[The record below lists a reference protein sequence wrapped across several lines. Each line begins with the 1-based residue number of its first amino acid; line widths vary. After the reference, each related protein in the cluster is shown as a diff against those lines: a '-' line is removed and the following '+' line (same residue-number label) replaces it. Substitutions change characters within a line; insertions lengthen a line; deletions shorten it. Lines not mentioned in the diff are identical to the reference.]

1 MNGMRNLSII
11 ILLVLGVVKIHAQG
25 YMISFAGSGDTT
37 AIGSIKVYNLTSGD
51 SVTLNGGDILHLKT
65 ASGIDKLG
73 NEKNPLQIYPNPVLD
88 KSVLAF
94 SAAGKGNAVISVLD
108 MSGTVL
114 REITVFLSQGTH
126 EFLISGLNHGMYL
139 LKVSGPA
146 YAYSTK
152 LVSQGNSE
160 GEARIEY
167 YSGNKIQL
175 QKGIT
180 QAKSLSSTVD
190 MNYTGGDL
198 LLYKSVSGQ
207 YSTIVTDIPTG
218 DKTVTFNFV
227 RCADANGH
235 KYASV
240 GIGTQTWMAQNLN
253 AGGMI
258 LDTTNQSNNGLL
270 EKYCYENKESNCD
283 VYGGLYQW
291 DEMMNYDTVPGSQ
304 GICPAGW
311 HLPTDAEWTVLLN
324 NLGGDS
330 TVGANLKETGTTH
343 WAWPNTGATNES
355 GFTALPGGYRY
366 YSGTLYLTDYAVF
379 WSSSESLSA
388 GAWYRQLYFNYAY
401 VTRRAYT
408 KSNGF
413 SVRCLK
419 N

>member
-1 MNGMRNLSII
+1 
-11 ILLVLGVVKIHAQG
+11 
-25 YMISFAGSGDTT
+25 
-37 AIGSIKVYNLTSGD
+37 
-51 SVTLNGGDILHLKT
+51 
-65 ASGIDKLG
+65 
-73 NEKNPLQIYPNPVLD
+73 
-88 KSVLAF
+88 
-94 SAAGKGNAVISVLD
+94 
-108 MSGTVL
+108 
-114 REITVFLSQGTH
+114 
-126 EFLISGLNHGMYL
+126 
-139 LKVSGPA
+139 
-146 YAYSTK
+146 
-152 LVSQGNSE
+152 
-160 GEARIEY
+160 
-167 YSGNKIQL
+167 
-175 QKGIT
+175 
-180 QAKSLSSTVD
+180 
-190 MNYTGGDL
+190 
-198 LLYKSVSGQ
+198 
-207 YSTIVTDIPTG
+207 
-218 DKTVTFNFV
+218 
-227 RCADANGH
+227 
-235 KYASV
+235 
-240 GIGTQTWMAQNLN
+240 MAQNLN